1 MADSR
6 QYNAEDIEGFATTRR
21 TPPEQEVITDD
32 LRSTVIAN
40 MMDSIN
46 AAWNGW
52 EASCKF
58 EDEAMQDYYMKYINV
73 LSDTIKKV
81 RKF

>member
-46 AAWNGW
+46 AAWKLL
-52 EASCKF
+52 ASLRMKQCKT
-58 EDEAMQDYYMKYINV
+58 
-73 LSDTIKKV
+73 TI
-81 RKF
+81 